1 MRVLPLVALI
11 ALCAPVRAEA
21 SAAASEVDETVSRH
35 SEKIRRCY
43 RKALRT
49 DPELRGKLV
58 VKFRVGP
65 SGRARSIA
73 VVRGRSTIRH
83 AAVEQCVVRIF
94 RSMRFRRLHEPA
106 WFHSPL
112 IFT

>member
-1 MRVLPLVALI
+1 MRLLPLVAVL
-11 ALCAPVRAEA
+11 ALCAPARVEA
-21 SAAASEVDETVSRH
+21 SSAAADVDATVSRH
-35 SEKIRRCY
+35 AEKLRRCY

-73 VVRGRSTIRH
+73 VVRGRSTIRS
-83 AAVEQCVVRIF
+83 ASVERCVVRIF
-94 RSMRFRRLHEPA
+94 RSMRFRRLDEPA